1 MTSVEECGSGENYR
15 TAGVNLDAGE
25 EAVRRIGPL
34 VRGTYRPEV
43 VGDIGGFGGL
53 FDIGRSG
60 YRDPLLVSATDGVGT
75 KAEIARQTGRL
86 DTIGRD
92 LVAMCVDD
100 LVCAGAAPL
109 FFLDYLAVGRL
120 DPDAVEG
127 LVSGI
132 AAGASRRSVPSLGA
146 RWPNILG

>member
-1 MTSVEECGSGENYR
+1 MIGESYR
-15 TAGVNLDAGE
+15 AAGVDIDAGE

-34 VRGTYRPEV
+34 VRGTYRSGV

-53 FDIGRSG
+53 FDMAAAG
-60 YRDPLLVSATDGVGT
+60 YRDPLLVSTTDGVGT
-75 KAEIARQTGRL
+75 KAEVARLIRRL

-100 LVCAGAAPL
+100 LVCTGAAPL

-120 DPDAVEG
+120 DP
-127 LVSGI
+127 
-132 AAGASRRSVPSLGA
+132 AARHARRDGQ
-146 RWPNILG
+146 GQ